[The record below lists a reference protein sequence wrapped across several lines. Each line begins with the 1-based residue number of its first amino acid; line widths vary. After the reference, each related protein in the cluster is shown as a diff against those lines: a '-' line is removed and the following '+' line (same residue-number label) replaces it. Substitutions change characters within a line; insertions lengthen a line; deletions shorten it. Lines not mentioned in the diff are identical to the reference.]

1 MTSVNPSICFFII
14 NLDGANERLEYV
26 ISQVKRYNLPF
37 KRISAINGK
46 DLYPPYKDYNERKFN
61 IFFGK
66 KTNPNVIACFQS
78 HLKVLNKFL
87 GSDYELAIILEDDAC
102 IRDNF
107 DIYINDIIKT
117 SQHWDILRLSGH
129 RNSVF
134 FNRKLLDSGNTL
146 ATNLTLLKGTCG
158 YVVNRNA
165 AKELSNELKPFYLPI
180 DIAIENE
187 WKFSLRSK
195 CLLPLPIKDAIV
207 HKQSDLL
214 KSQIPRGEKITRYR
228 LTAKLHN
235 ITQKIYRIGYRILTS
250 RLHDKSI

>member
-1 MTSVNPSICFFII
+1 MLLLV
-14 NLDGANERLEYV
+14 
-26 ISQVKRYNLPF
+26 
-37 KRISAINGK
+37 
-46 DLYPPYKDYNERKFN
+46 
-61 IFFGK
+61 FG
-66 KTNPNVIACFQS
+66 S
-78 HLKVLNKFL
+78 KVLNKFL

-117 SQHWDILRLSGH
+117 SQHWDILRLSTW
-129 RNSVF
+129 NVF

-207 HKQSDLL
+207 HKQSDFI
-214 KSQIPRGEKITRYR
+214 KVKYPEVK
-228 LTAKLHN
+228 K
-235 ITQKIYRIGYRILTS
+235 
-250 RLHDKSI
+250 